1 MFDFLFSLTGVGDI
15 FCAHVTCHLFFKS
28 LICERVF
35 TFTLKNQAFMT
46 GSSFDGKDPCA

>member
-1 MFDFLFSLTGVGDI
+1 MFDFLFSLTRVGDI
-15 FCAHVTCHLFFKS
+15 FCAHGTFHLFFKS